1 MHILDGSDA
10 AFEWDEAKAR
20 TNLRKHGVDFA
31 DVTPVFREGAMTEL
45 RDKYDFSKG
54 KRGPVLPISP
64 GKTRITIRVDN
75 AVLDWFRAKV
85 HRARGG
91 SYQTLMNGALHE
103 HIDRQSLEQT
113 LRRVLKDEL
122 RRLKEK

>member
-1 MHILDGSDA
+1 
-10 AFEWDEAKAR
+10 
-20 TNLRKHGVDFA
+20 
-31 DVTPVFREGAMTEL
+31 MTEL

-54 KRGPVLPISP
+54 KRGPVLPPSP

-85 HRARGG
+85 HRAGGG
-91 SYQTLMNGALHE
+91 SYQTLMNDALHE
-103 HIDRQSLEQT
+103 HVDRQSLEQT
-113 LRRVLKDEL
+113 LRRILKDEL